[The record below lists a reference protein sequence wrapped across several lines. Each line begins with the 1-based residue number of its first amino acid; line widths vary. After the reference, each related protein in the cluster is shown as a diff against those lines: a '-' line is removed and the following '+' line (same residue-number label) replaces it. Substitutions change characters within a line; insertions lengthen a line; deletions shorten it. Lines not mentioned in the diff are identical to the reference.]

1 MRTTSCRIQRGH
13 NDDAFD
19 TGQQT
24 RGGIMFSHFLIPT
37 DGSDHAMH
45 AAEIGIELASK
56 VAARVYAFHVLA
68 PLAAVAYFTDVI
80 QHSEDSY
87 AERAIARAQ
96 HHLSEIKNMADR
108 AGVTCHSGYA
118 FDRRPYV
125 AIVAAAKMQLCDLI
139 VMGTH
144 GYTTLDRL
152 LLGSET
158 NKVLT
163 CCDIPVL
170 VCH

>member
-1 MRTTSCRIQRGH
+1 
-13 NDDAFD
+13 
-19 TGQQT
+19 
-24 RGGIMFSHFLIPT
+24 MFSHFLIPT

-45 AAEIGIELASK
+45 AAEIGIDLARK
-56 VAARVYAFHVLA
+56 VGARVYAFHVLA

-87 AERAIARAQ
+87 SGRAVARAQ
-96 HHLSEIKNMADR
+96 HHLADIQSMAQA
-108 AGVTCHSGYA
+108 AGVVCQSGYA

-125 AIVAAAKMQLCDLI
+125 GAAKMQLCDLI

>member
-1 MRTTSCRIQRGH
+1 
-13 NDDAFD
+13 
-19 TGQQT
+19 
-24 RGGIMFSHFLIPT
+24 MFSHFLIPT

-45 AAEIGIELASK
+45 AAQIGIDLASK
-56 VAARVYAFHVLA
+56 IGARIYAFHVLA
-68 PLAAVAYFTDVI
+68 PLPAVAYFTDVI
-80 QHSEDSY
+80 QHAEDSH

-96 HHLSEIKNMADR
+96 YHLAEIQAVAER
-108 AGVTCHSGYA
+108 AGVVCHSGYA

-125 AIVAAAKMQLCDLI
+125 AIVGAAKVQLCDLI

-163 CCDIPVL
+163 CCSIPVL

>member
-1 MRTTSCRIQRGH
+1 
-13 NDDAFD
+13 
-19 TGQQT
+19 
-24 RGGIMFSHFLIPT
+24 MFSHFLIPT
-37 DGSDHAMH
+37 DDSDHAIH
-45 AAEIGIELASK
+45 AAAIGVELASK
-56 VAARVYAFHVLA
+56 VGARVYAFHVLA

-96 HHLSEIKNMADR
+96 HHLADIQSI
-108 AGVTCHSGYA
+108 AEQKGVAYHGGYA

-125 AIVAAAKMQLCDLI
+125 AIVGAAKMQLCDLI

-163 CCDIPVL
+163 CCNIPVL

>member
-1 MRTTSCRIQRGH
+1 
-13 NDDAFD
+13 
-19 TGQQT
+19 
-24 RGGIMFSHFLIPT
+24 MFSHILIAT
-37 DGSDHAMH
+37 DGSDHATH
-45 AAEIGIELASK
+45 AAETGIELARK
-56 VAARVYAFHVLA
+56 LGARIYAFHVLA
-68 PLAAVAYFTDVI
+68 PLPAVAYFSDVI
-80 QHSEDSY
+80 RHTEDSY
-87 AERAIARAQ
+87 EDRAVTRAQ
-96 HHLSEIKNMADR
+96 WHLSAIQAMADK
-108 AGVTCHSGYA
+108 AGVVAHGGYA

-125 AIVAAAKMQLCDLI
+125 AIVGAAKMQQCDLI

-144 GYTTLDRL
+144 GFTALDRL

>member
-1 MRTTSCRIQRGH
+1 
-13 NDDAFD
+13 
-19 TGQQT
+19 
-24 RGGIMFSHFLIPT
+24 MFSHILIAT

-45 AAEIGIELASK
+45 AAEIGIELAQK
-56 VAARVYAFHVLA
+56 VGARIYAFHVLA
-68 PLAAVAYFTDVI
+68 PLAAVAYFSDVI
-80 QHSEDSY
+80 QRSEDSY
-87 AERAIARAQ
+87 AERAVMRAQ
-96 HHLSEIKNMADR
+96 LHLTAIQAMAEKT
-108 AGVTCHSGYA
+108 GVDAHGGYA

-125 AIVAAAKMQLCDLI
+125 AIVGAAKQQHCDLV
-139 VMGTH
+139 VMGMH